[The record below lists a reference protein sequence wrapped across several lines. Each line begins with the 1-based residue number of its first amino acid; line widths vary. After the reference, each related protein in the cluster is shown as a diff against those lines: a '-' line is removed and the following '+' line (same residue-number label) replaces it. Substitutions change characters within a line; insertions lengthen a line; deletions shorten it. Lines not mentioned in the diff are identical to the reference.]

1 MPGGVGVGGCEG
13 ADGGRG
19 GEGYL
24 PTPTWG
30 KIRMVSG

>member
-19 GEGYL
+19 EGYL